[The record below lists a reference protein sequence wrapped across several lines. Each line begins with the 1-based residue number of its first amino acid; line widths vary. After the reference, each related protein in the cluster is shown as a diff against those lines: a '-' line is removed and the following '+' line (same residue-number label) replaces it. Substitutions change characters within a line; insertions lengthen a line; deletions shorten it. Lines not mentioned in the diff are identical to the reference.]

1 MYVRLSGLLVLTA
14 GAIVL
19 AAVAQSAKITAVQVA
34 ASRQVEWT
42 SVGGDPGN
50 AKYSPLTD
58 INADNVQRLKIAWQ
72 WTHGEA
78 PLAEYGTV
86 PGNFENTP
94 LMIDGVLYVTT
105 PYNNIAALDATTGK
119 ELWRFDGEAYK
130 LGQIPGS
137 GFKHRGAAAW
147 RDGNKL
153 RIFLNSRTK
162 LFCLDAATGKPVP
175 SFGTGGWIPLTK
187 GFPGGK
193 VAEEQVTQGSSP
205 VIYKDLVIVAHA
217 VPDRYQLKND
227 APGIVQ
233 AFNARTGK
241 PVWVFNIIPQAP
253 DDFGA
258 DTWGNESWRFT
269 GHANVWAPMT
279 LDDRR
284 GLLYLPTSTPSS
296 DSYGG
301 RRPGA
306 NLLAESLV
314 CVDAATG
321 QRKWYFQTIHHGLW
335 DYDNPSAPNLVTINV
350 DGRRID
356 AVVQVTKQGFAF
368 VFDRVTGKP
377 VWPIEERPVPT
388 DTDVPGEQ
396 PYPTQPFPTRPPAF
410 TPQGVALDDVN
421 DLTPEI
427 KAMALEEMKSYRI
440 GPLFTPPSLEG
451 TLKRPTSTGGAN
463 WGGASFDSAI
473 GYLFVRAQNGITIER
488 VGKNDG
494 SDKYVDVEYS
504 NQFAARGRGSRL
516 NGIPVVKPP
525 YATLTA
531 IDLNKGEIVW
541 QKPVGEGSPAIRDNP
556 LLKDVTLPDRLG
568 SDSKGGAI
576 VTASGL
582 VFVGGGDKYF
592 YAFDKMTG
600 REVWRGELPYANAAT
615 PMTYRSKSGEQ
626 FLVIATGSG
635 QQNALVA
642 FSLRP
647 ASASGRQ

>member
-1 MYVRLSGLLVLTA
+1 MKVWLWSL
-14 GAIVL
+14 AIVMSGAAL
-19 AAVAQSAKITAVQVA
+19 AAQGPAT
-34 ASRQVEWT
+34 RQVEWT

-50 AKYSPLTD
+50 AKASSLSD
-58 INADNVQRLKIAWQ
+58 INSDTVQQLKVAWT
-72 WTHGEA
+72 WNHGEG
-78 PLAEYGTV
+78 PLAEYRTV
-86 PGNFENTP
+86 PGNFETTP

-105 PYNNIAALDATTGK
+105 PYNNVAALDATTGR
-119 ELWRFDGEAYK
+119 ELWRFDSEAYK
-130 LGQIPGS
+130 MGQIPGT
-137 GFKHRGAAAW
+137 GFKHRGAAVW
-147 RDGNKL
+147 RDGN
-153 RIFLNSRTK
+153 RVRVFLNSRTK
-162 LFCLDAATGKPVP
+162 LYALDGATGKPIP
-175 SFGTGGWIPLTK
+175 SFGTGGWTSLTR

-193 VAEEQVTQGSSP
+193 VTEEQVTQGSPP

-217 VPDRYQLKND
+217 VPDAYQLQRD

-233 AFNARTGK
+233 AFNVRTGK
-241 PVWVFNIIPQAP
+241 LAWVFNIIPQAP

-279 LDDRR
+279 VDAQR

-321 QRKWYFQTIHHGLW
+321 KRKWYFQMVHHGLW
-335 DYDNPSAPNLVTINV
+335 DYDNPSAPNLVTITV
-350 DGRRID
+350 DGKRID

-368 VFDRVTGKP
+368 VFDRVTGAP

-388 DTDVPGEQ
+388 DSDVPGEQ
-396 PYPTQPFPTRPPAF
+396 VYPTQPFPTRPPPF
-410 TPQGVALDDVN
+410 TPQGVRLEDAN

-427 KAMALEEMKSYRI
+427 HALAIEEMQKYRI
-440 GPLFTPPSLEG
+440 GPLFTPPSLGG

-463 WGGASFDSAI
+463 WGGAAFDAAT
-473 GYLFVRAQNGITIER
+473 GYLFVRAQNNVTIER

-494 SDKYVDVEYS
+494 SSKNVDVEYS
-504 NQFAARGRGSRL
+504 NQFANRGRGSRL
-516 NGIPVVKPP
+516 NGIPIVKGP

-531 IDLNKGEIVW
+531 IDLNKGEIAW
-541 QKPVGEGSPAIRDNP
+541 QKPVGEGSPGIRDNP

-582 VFVGGGDKYF
+582 IFLGGGDKYI

-615 PMTYRSKSGEQ
+615 PMTYRSRSGEQ
-626 FLVIATGSG
+626 FIVVATGSG
-635 QQNALVA
+635 PENALVA
-642 FSLRP
+642 FSLGP
-647 ASASGRQ
+647 GSTASRH

>member
-1 MYVRLSGLLVLTA
+1 MKVRLWGLLVLMS
-14 GAIVL
+14 GAVL
-19 AAVAQSAKITAVQVA
+19 AAQGTP
-34 ASRQVEWT
+34 SRQVEWT

-50 AKYSPLTD
+50 AKSSPLSE
-58 INADNVQRLKIAWQ
+58 INAGTVQRLKVAWT
-72 WTHGEA
+72 WNHGEKQ
-78 PLAEYGTV
+78 LEEYGTV

-105 PYNNIAALDATTGK
+105 PYNNVAALDATSGK
-119 ELWRFDGEAYK
+119 ELWRFDTEAYK
-130 LGQIPGS
+130 MGQIPGT

-147 RDGNKL
+147 RDGNRW

-162 LFCLDAATGKPVP
+162 LYALDAQTGKPIS
-175 SFGTGGWIPLTK
+175 SFGTGGWTSLTK

-193 VAEEQVTQGSSP
+193 VKDEQVTQGSPP
-205 VIYKDLVIVAHA
+205 VVYKDLVIVAHA
-217 VPDRYQLKND
+217 VPDAYQLQRD

-241 PVWVFNIIPQAP
+241 LVWVFNIIPQAP

-258 DTWGNESWRFT
+258 ETWGNESWRFT

-279 LDDRR
+279 VDAQR

-301 RRPGA
+301 RRPGM

-314 CVDAATG
+314 CVDANTG
-321 QRKWYFQTIHHGLW
+321 QRKWFFQTVHHGLW

-350 DGRRID
+350 DGKRID
-356 AVVQVTKQGFAF
+356 AVVQVTKQGYAF
-368 VFDRVTGKP
+368 VFDRVSGKP
-377 VWPIEERPVPT
+377 VWPIEERPVPV

-396 PYPTQPFPTRPPAF
+396 PWPTQPAPTKPPAF
-410 TPQGVALDDVN
+410 TPQGVSLEDAN

-427 KAMALEEMKSYRI
+427 HQMALDEMKQYRI
-440 GPLFTPPSLEG
+440 GPLFTPPMLGG

-463 WGGASFDSAI
+463 WGGAAFDAAT
-473 GYLFVRAQNGITIER
+473 GYLFVRAQNNTTVER

-494 SDKYVDVEYS
+494 SNKNVDVEYS
-504 NQFAARGRGSRL
+504 NQFASRGRGSRL
-516 NGIPVVKPP
+516 NGIPLVKPP

-531 IDLNKGEIVW
+531 IDLNKGDIAW
-541 QKPVGEGSPAIRDNP
+541 QKPVGEGSPGIRNNP
-556 LLKDVTLPDRLG
+556 LLKDVKLPDRLG

-576 VTASGL
+576 VLASGL
-582 VFVGGGDKYF
+582 IFVGGGDGYL

-600 REVWRGELPYANAAT
+600 NEVWRGKLPYANAAT
-615 PMTYRSKSGEQ
+615 PMTYRTKAGEA
-626 FLVIATGSG
+626 FIVVATGSG
-635 QQNALVA
+635 SENALTA
-642 FSLRP
+642 FSLGEQAAPSR
-647 ASASGRQ
+647 